1 MRDDGIPAGWF
12 DTRRRGT
19 RRWWD
24 GARWTEHIRVRGR
37 ATTLANDGASVRR
50 QLLMVEVVLAV
61 VLVVAILFAFVGGL
75 PVVVVRPVIVGVGAA
90 LVFTPFAIRRQ
101 LRSAGVPVR
110 RAGVPPLR

>member
-24 GARWTEHIRVRGR
+24 GVRWTEHIRVRGR
-37 ATTLANDGASVRR
+37 ETTLADDGASVRR
-50 QLLMVEVVLAV
+50 QRLMVEVVLAV
-61 VLVVAILFAFVGGL
+61 VLVVAILVAFVGGL
-75 PVVVVRPVIVGVGAA
+75 PVVVVRPLIVAVGAA

-101 LRSAGVPVR
+101 LRLAGVPVR
-110 RAGVPPLR
+110 RVGVPPLR

>member
-24 GARWTEHIRVRGR
+24 GTRWTEHIQVRGR
-37 ATTLANDGASVRR
+37 ETTLADDGASVRR
-50 QLLMVEVVLAV
+50 QLLTVEVVLAV
-61 VLVVAILFAFVGGL
+61 VLVVAILVAFLGGL
-75 PVVVVRPVIVGVGAA
+75 PVVVVRPVIVAVGAA

-101 LRSAGVPVR
+101 LRFVGVPVR